1 MAEEKKG
8 FFKRLVSGLAKTRD
22 NIVAGFDSI
31 FSGFS
36 SIDEDFYEE
45 LEEILIM
52 GDIGINAT
60 TSIIENLKKEVSERH
75 IKEPMECKQLLINE
89 IKDQMRVDSTEY
101 EFENRRSVVLV
112 IGVNGVGK
120 TTSVGKLA
128 GKLKRPGQ
136 ERLSL
141 QQPILSAQQQE
152 SSLLSGRTV
161 QVWRSSADRREQI
174 LHLLSMMRWLQ
185 PKQEMQTY
193 FSVIQQDVF
202 IIKRT
207 LWKNSAR
214 FTGSWRGSIR
224 MHIWRHW

>member
-112 IGVNGVGK
+112 IR
-120 TTSVGKLA
+120 A
-128 GKLKRPGQ
+128 R
-136 ERLSL
+136 RLSL

>member
-128 GKLKRPGQ
+128 ESLRAR
-136 ERLSL
+136 RLSL

-174 LHLLSMMRWLQ
+174 LHLLSMMRWQQ

-193 FSVIQQDVF
+193 FSAIQQDVF

>member
-1 MAEEKKG
+1 MK
-8 FFKRLVSGLAKTRD
+8 
-22 NIVAGFDSI
+22 I
-31 FSGFS
+31 
-36 SIDEDFYEE
+36 FYEE

-128 GKLKRPGQ
+128 GKLKDQGKKVI
-136 ERLSL
+136 L

-152 SSLLSGRTV
+152 SSLLSGRTA

-193 FSVIQQDVF
+193 FSAIQQDVF

>member
-120 TTSVGKLA
+120 TTSVG
-128 GKLKRPGQ
+128 R
-136 ERLSL
+136 RLSL

-174 LHLLSMMRWLQ
+174 LHLLSMMRWQQ